1 MTRSYNK
8 LIGRIKELGLTQYD
22 LAKKINVNK
31 STLSNKLNGKSE
43 FTVKE
48 IDDICRELNI
58 DNAEIG
64 LYFFG

>member
-58 DNAEIG
+58 SNAEIG

>member
-1 MTRSYNK
+1 MTKSYNK

-64 LYFFG
+64 LYFFS